1 MTIRTLDRS
10 RPFGVVVGSHDGSA
24 FMQDGVCFRGDDS
37 CVDDSPAPAAVVA
50 KAPEPAPAPAGVTR
64 ETLEALH
71 PSAIKKLV
79 KAGGLELETGKG
91 SKAKNIEN
99 LLVAG

>member
-1 MTIRTLDRS
+1 MTTRTLDRS
-10 RPFGVVVGSHDGSA
+10 RPFGTLYGAKDGSA
-24 FMQDGVCFRGDDS
+24 FFQDGVCFRGDGS
-37 CVDDSPAPAAVVA
+37 CLEDAAAPAAPA
-50 KAPEPAPAPAGVTR
+50 AAPAAAPEPAGVTL

-91 SKAKNIEN
+91 SKARNIEN
-99 LLVAG
+99 LLAAG